1 VTDKTRPGAT
11 AGAPK
16 AESSPKPKRRRRGV
30 VGCVA
35 GIALGLAG
43 LVGARLAQLWIAF
56 DVFTQFSPQF
66 MFVVVAF
73 AIGLFSPRAKILASS
88 IVLIVLLVAQGM
100 WPYYASSRVS
110 ELSKVAT
117 GERELKVASFNAW
130 LGNKDVEAVR
140 AEVARI
146 DADVIALLEL
156 GAGHHVIYDQLKAQ
170 YPFNAQ
176 CANTK
181 RCTFG
186 ILSKY
191 PLSNVTDQMVAPGP
205 AYMRASLG
213 PEFGGLAIFAV
224 HTNRFPES
232 RAQLNQVKALVAEL
246 ETVTGPHIVMGDFN
260 ATPYSRVTETLSSQ
274 ANLTRFTN
282 LPTWPARF
290 GLPQIAIDHIFAS
303 PGIRQLE
310 SQSIGNSAGSDHF
323 PIFLK
328 VAVPV
333 QQ

>member
-1 VTDKTRPGAT
+1 MTDKTRPGAI
-11 AGAPK
+11 AVAPK

-30 VGCVA
+30 VGCIV

-88 IVLIVLLVAQGM
+88 IALIVFLIAQSM
-100 WPYYASSRVS
+100 WPHYASSHVS
-110 ELSKVAT
+110 ELSKVAA
-117 GERELKVASFNAW
+117 GERELKVASFNTW
-130 LGNKDVEAVR
+130 LGNTNVEAVK
-140 AEVARI
+140 AEITRI
-146 DADVIALLEL
+146 NADVIVLLEF
-156 GAGHHVIYDQLKAQ
+156 GRNQHVIYEQLKSQ

-176 CANTK
+176 CANASK
-181 RCTFG
+181 CTFG

-213 PEFGGLAIFAV
+213 PQFGDLIIFAV
-224 HTNRFPES
+224 HTNRFPQS
-232 RAQLNQVKALVAEL
+232 RAQLNQIKALVAEL
-246 ETVTGPHIVMGDFN
+246 EAVVGPHIIMGDFN
-260 ATPYSRVTETLSSQ
+260 ATPYSRITEILSSQ

-303 PGIRQLE
+303 SGIRQLD

-333 QQ
+333 Q

>member
-1 VTDKTRPGAT
+1 MTDRTRQGAT
-11 AGAPK
+11 AGAPTTE
-16 AESSPKPKRRRRGV
+16 ASPKPKKRRRGV
-30 VGCVA
+30 AGCII

-43 LVGARLAQLWIAF
+43 LAGARLAQLWIAF

-73 AIGLFSPRAKILASS
+73 AMGLFSPRAKILSSS
-88 IVLIVLLVAQGM
+88 IMLIVFLISQSM
-100 WPYYASSRVS
+100 WPYYASSHVS
-110 ELSKVAT
+110 ELSKVAA

-130 LGNKDVEAVR
+130 LGNKDVEAVK
-140 AEVARI
+140 AEIARI
-146 DADVIALLEL
+146 DADVIALLEFGL
-156 GAGHHVIYDQLKAQ
+156 NQHVIYDQLKSQ

-176 CANTK
+176 CANADK
-181 RCTFG
+181 CTFG

-191 PLSNVTDQMVAPGP
+191 PLSNVTDQMVTPGP

-213 PEFGGLAIFAV
+213 PQFGDLTIFAV
-224 HTNRFPES
+224 HTNRFPQS
-232 RAQLNQVKALVAEL
+232 RAQLNQVKTLVAEL
-246 ETVTGPHIVMGDFN
+246 ETVAGPHIVMGDFN

-274 ANLTRFTN
+274 ANLTRFTS
-282 LPTWPARF
+282 LPTWPALV

-303 PGIRQLE
+303 SGIRQLE
-310 SQSIGNSAGSDHF
+310 SQSIGNPAGSDHF

-333 QQ
+333 E